1 MVAGSGPLAPATSV
15 EHSSAPY
22 VEHLRLGDIVLACRQ
37 GLTGAIRNS
46 VDLSPVDVAHE
57 DIDILLSGT
66 GLWGGQYYYPS
77 FVSVRR
83 WPGPGLH
90 GRLPSGR
97 RASTDR
103 SAASRSASCRPA
115 LCPSP
120 PLVICDSR
128 RSQRS
133 VHAKVNVP
141 STAKPKDNTRGAMAK
156 SFRRSE
162 TAVSVRRSA
171 VSCGQQIRCS

>member
-83 WPGPGLH
+83 WPG
-90 GRLPSGR
+90 
-97 RASTDR
+97 RAKAEFKL
-103 SAASRSASCRPA
+103 AAVDQSSKA
-115 LCPSP
+115 
-120 PLVICDSR
+120 
-128 RSQRS
+128 
-133 VHAKVNVP
+133 
-141 STAKPKDNTRGAMAK
+141 
-156 SFRRSE
+156 
-162 TAVSVRRSA
+162 
-171 VSCGQQIRCS
+171 GQFGKL